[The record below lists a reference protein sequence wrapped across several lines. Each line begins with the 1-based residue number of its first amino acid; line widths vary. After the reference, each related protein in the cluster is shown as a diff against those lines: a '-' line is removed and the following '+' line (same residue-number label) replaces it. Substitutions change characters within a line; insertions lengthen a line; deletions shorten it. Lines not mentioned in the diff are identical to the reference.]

1 MILYF
6 SINFYLI
13 QKIIKEKLHEKMR
26 KTQQVFIKKV
36 IIPSQGVRLKRKL
49 LRLTFERN
57 DSSKEC
63 FRYPA

>member
-1 MILYF
+1 
-6 SINFYLI
+6 
-13 QKIIKEKLHEKMR
+13 MR

-49 LRLTFERN
+49 LRLAFERN

-63 FRYPA
+63 FRYPAKLFLPILFL